1 MGLLSSKNG
10 QLHKWLIIA
19 LSLSLLLN
27 VFILLPYVNFYGSKI
42 ADKLLSFI
50 SVRHFTDDYPDEV
63 VLDKVCEATVG
74 LDGIKMSMDESR
86 GLLRDLKTFY
96 TSPSRGSDIP
106 NNFYTSY
113 AMVGVSYYAIAKND
127 SLTMEQLRRKFKK
140 YIDKS
145 GVNYEI
151 QVIDQASIGILLLNL
166 YTWFHDEI
174 YLKAAHELFADIQ
187 SMRENDGSIK
197 YRPNSPNQFCDAV
210 GMYIPFLMEYFNLT
224 KDSLAYQI
232 ADYNMQQYYRK
243 GVDKETGI
251 PFHGY
256 DWNSGIRV
264 GSANWGRGIG
274 WYLLAAAY
282 CPQFKDEKLNESLKK
297 MNYTQFPNSN
307 NKFDSS
313 TALMFEIY
321 KQAKNPNRPLSLS
334 FIKPHILKM
343 GFVDDCSGDTY
354 NLNDYSHSF
363 GESELCNGLLLMLA
377 SKFSNANNSVH

>member
-140 YIDKS
+140 Y
-145 GVNYEI
+145 
-151 QVIDQASIGILLLNL
+151 
-166 YTWFHDEI
+166 
-174 YLKAAHELFADIQ
+174 
-187 SMRENDGSIK
+187 
-197 YRPNSPNQFCDAV
+197 
-210 GMYIPFLMEYFNLT
+210 
-224 KDSLAYQI
+224 
-232 ADYNMQQYYRK
+232 
-243 GVDKETGI
+243 
-251 PFHGY
+251 
-256 DWNSGIRV
+256 
-264 GSANWGRGIG
+264 
-274 WYLLAAAY
+274 
-282 CPQFKDEKLNESLKK
+282 
-297 MNYTQFPNSN
+297 
-307 NKFDSS
+307 SS
-313 TALMFEIY
+313 
-321 KQAKNPNRPLSLS
+321 K
-334 FIKPHILKM
+334 
-343 GFVDDCSGDTY
+343 
-354 NLNDYSHSF
+354 
-363 GESELCNGLLLMLA
+363 
-377 SKFSNANNSVH
+377 